1 MRVQSLYTVFDLA
14 IAPGVTCR
22 VLASLLALQ
31 RAEQPELRIQLHQVS
46 IPDLLQGVHTGRY
59 KAGIAYTAGA
69 ASPNLQALD
78 MWLDDLA
85 VALPER
91 SPLLAHP
98 QIPLNA
104 LQTYQL
110 IRWTAPTCPDFDL
123 EMKTLLARD
132 NTARTSMQCV
142 DSFELMATLAS
153 AGYGVGIAL
162 RSRIVEARNWGV
174 VMRPF
179 DHTRYR
185 VKTQLLW
192 PLRPEEAA
200 VEQLAERARRI
211 VSALASSR

>member
-1 MRVQSLYTVFDLA
+1 MSIQSPYTVFDLA
-14 IAPGVTCR
+14 IAPGVTCH

-31 RAEQPELRIQLHQVS
+31 RAEQPELRILLHQVS
-46 IPDLLQGVHTGRY
+46 VPELLQGVHTGRY
-59 KAGIAYTAGA
+59 KAGIAFAAGTV
-69 ASPNLQALD
+69 SPNLQTLD

-91 SPLLAHP
+91 SPLLSYP

-104 LQTYQL
+104 LQIYQL
-110 IRWTAPTCPDFDL
+110 IRWTAPTCPGFDL
-123 EMKTLLARD
+123 EMKSLLVSD
-132 NTARTSMQCV
+132 NTASAPMQCV

-162 RSRIVEARNWGV
+162 RSRILQARSWGI

-179 DHTRYR
+179 CHNRYQ
-185 VKTQLLW
+185 VKAQLLW

-200 VEQLAERARRI
+200 ATQLAERARRI
-211 VSALASSR
+211 VSALASPR

>member
-1 MRVQSLYTVFDLA
+1 MSIQSPYTVFDLA
-14 IAPGVTCR
+14 IAPGVTCH

-46 IPDLLQGVHTGRY
+46 VPELLQGVHTGRY
-59 KAGIAYTAGA
+59 KAGIAFTTGT

-78 MWLDDLA
+78 IWRDDLA

-91 SPLLAHP
+91 SPLLAYP

-104 LQTYQL
+104 LKIYQL
-110 IRWTAPTCPDFDL
+110 IRWTAPTCPDFDQ
-123 EMKTLLARD
+123 EMKSLLASA
-132 NTARTSMQCV
+132 NAARTSMQCV

-162 RSRIVEARNWGV
+162 RSRILQARSWGV

-179 DHTRYR
+179 YHNRYR
-185 VKTQLLW
+185 VKAQLLW

-200 VEQLAERARRI
+200 TTQLAERARRL
-211 VSALASSR
+211 VSSLASPR